1 MLRLSSPV
9 LRMFTLWNNR
19 SWRLGGK
26 TWSSLQTL
34 VALVVVWRLDFINEW
49 NVQQTASHFSSSNQ
63 FIVLFFYEYHKKISG
78 FVWDISFSMAAASE
92 SRKGCRRTC
101 WSTRWDWG
109 GIGCGRKAHTPSLD
123 TILLLYLHWL
133 WLLLVFSY
141 KRCRFDHASQRPAFN
156 IKFQYKLFLVKPL
169 MPDVALVLSKFES
182 VHICP
187 GYMHRTLVT
196 VKMTAQPVEKSRG

>member
-1 MLRLSSPV
+1 M
-9 LRMFTLWNNR
+9 NEIYNR
-19 SWRLGGK
+19 QLLIFPLQI
-26 TWSSLQTL
+26 SLL
-34 VALVVVWRLDFINEW
+34 FY
-49 NVQQTASHFSSSNQ
+49 FSMN
-63 FIVLFFYEYHKKISG
+63 ITKKISG

-123 TILLLYLHWL
+123 TILLLYLNWL

-169 MPDVALVLSKFES
+169 ARCSFGTFQVWVCAYMPRLYAQNACNREND
-182 VHICP
+182 CP
-187 GYMHRTLVT
+187 TCR
-196 VKMTAQPVEKSRG
+196 KE